1 MNHDA
6 DGDDEDRYTDEE
18 APYVWFDQIDWSALR
33 RGLSSLELFDD
44 PYLSLQITNL
54 EIVDR
59 FITEIEQD
67 ALQRVGDKM
76 DIAHLAFLNAQSQ
89 MWIFSAYELL
99 RTWRQRAKDVVKLS
113 KTGGLVL
120 KIEALKRDQ
129 GYLHPTRQLR
139 AKQLE
144 RIAADP
150 KIIETIKEDLR
161 RTHIQF
167 ALLEHLRVS
176 LAKHEV
182 SGKPKQ
188 IAYAPGY
195 GRVNSWCG
203 SLDYQLESG
212 RVILGTLSH
221 RDVADA
227 IRALADRTDI
237 PTDADIASF
246 DASMRVS
253 DFPDPF
259 RTNASPK
266 EDF

>member
-1 MNHDA
+1 MEERDDPDDRA
-6 DGDDEDRYTDEE
+6 DYYGELPY
-18 APYVWFDQIDWSALR
+18 APFDQIDWTALR
-33 RGLSSLELFDD
+33 RGLTSLQLFDD

-59 FITEIEQD
+59 FITQIEQET
-67 ALQRVGDKM
+67 LQHVGDRM
-76 DIAHLAFLNAQSQ
+76 DIGQLAFLNAQSQ

-99 RTWRQRAKDVVKLS
+99 RTWRQRAKDIVKLS
-113 KTGGLVL
+113 QTGGLVL
-120 KIEALKRDQ
+120 KIKALKTDP
-129 GYLHPTRQLR
+129 GYLHPARQMR
-139 AKQLE
+139 AEQLE
-144 RIAADP
+144 RVAADP
-150 KIIETIKEDLR
+150 GIVDVIKEDLR
-161 RTHIQF
+161 LTHIQF

-188 IAYAPGY
+188 VAYAPGY

-227 IRALADRTDI
+227 MRRLNGRSQI
-237 PTDADIASF
+237 PTDQNLADF
-246 DASMRVS
+246 DESMRVS
-253 DFPDPF
+253 DLPDFPLNS
-259 RTNASPK
+259 RAQTN
-266 EDF
+266 DF

>member
-1 MNHDA
+1 M
-6 DGDDEDRYTDEE
+6 DGEDHYTDGYV
-18 APYVWFDQIDWSALR
+18 PYVWFDKIDWAALR

-59 FITEIEQD
+59 FITDIEQD
-67 ALQRVGDKM
+67 VLKRVGDKM
-76 DIAHLAFLNAQSQ
+76 DIGHLAFLNAQSQ
-89 MWIFSAYELL
+89 MWIFSTYELL

-113 KTGGLVL
+113 KTGGLFL
-120 KIEALKRDQ
+120 KIEALKKDQ

-139 AKQLE
+139 AMQLE
-144 RIAADP
+144 RIAADV
-150 KIIETIKEDLR
+150 KIIETIEEDLR

-227 IRALADRTDI
+227 IRGLNDRSDI
-237 PTDADIASF
+237 PTEEDIASF
-246 DASMRVS
+246 EDSMRVT
-253 DFPDPF
+253 DIPDPF
-259 RTNASPK
+259 KTSASPP
-266 EDF
+266 DGF

>member
-1 MNHDA
+1 MDRDA
-6 DGDDEDRYTDEE
+6 DGESDDDYTDEVV
-18 APYVWFDQIDWSALR
+18 PYVWFDQIDWSALR

-44 PYLSLQITNL
+44 LYLSLQITNL

-59 FITEIEQD
+59 FITEIEQE

-76 DIAHLAFLNAQSQ
+76 DIGQLAFLNAQSQ

-120 KIEALKRDQ
+120 KIDALKKDP
-129 GYLHPTRQLR
+129 GYLHPTRLLR
-139 AKQLE
+139 AEQLQ
-144 RIAADP
+144 RFASD
-150 KIIETIKEDLR
+150 KRIIETIREDLR

-182 SGKPKQ
+182 SGKPNQ

-227 IRALADRTDI
+227 IRALTDRTDI
-237 PTDADIASF
+237 PTDDDITSF

-253 DFPDPF
+253 DFPDPLK
-259 RTNASPK
+259 TNASPQ